1 MMRAMFAALGKALA
15 QMSDPAFRGV
25 LLRALLASAVLF
37 IVVWA
42 AAWFALSWV
51 GDMLSDWIA
60 ARDWEGTIA
69 NVLQWILGAL
79 SVAGVFV
86 ASFFLFPA
94 ATALILSLLLDDIAA
109 AVERR
114 HYPGLP
120 AARKQPVL
128 EALRGALAFVGVT
141 LLLNLLALPFYLLLL
156 FVPPLNL
163 FVFYSLNGYL
173 LGREYFELVAV
184 RRIDAAVAGRLRR
197 RYRGKVLVAGMVIA
211 FLLSLPLINIAMP
224 IVATGFMVH
233 VFEAVRRRGGVP
245 EAASGL
251 S

>member
-1 MMRAMFAALGKALA
+1 MRAMFAALGKAIA

-25 LLRALLASAVLF
+25 LLRALLASTVLF

-42 AAWFALSWV
+42 AAWFVLSWA
-51 GDMLSDWIA
+51 GDLLSDWVA
-60 ARDWEGTIA
+60 ARDWEGRTFT
-69 NVLQWILGAL
+69 VLEWILGVL
-79 SVAGVFV
+79 SVAGVV
-86 ASFFLFPA
+86 IASFFLFPA
-94 ATALILSLLLDDIAA
+94 ATTLILTLLLEDIAA
-109 AVERR
+109 AVEKR

-120 AARKQPVL
+120 AARKQPL
-128 EALRGALAFVGVT
+128 MEALRGALAFAGIT
-141 LLLNLLALPFYLLLL
+141 ILLNLIALPFYLLLL

-184 RRIDAAVAGRLRR
+184 RRIEAAVAGRLRR
-197 RYRGKVLVAGMVIA
+197 RYRGKVFMAGIVIA

-233 VFEAVRRRGGVP
+233 VFEAARRRGGVR
-245 EAASGL
+245 EAASG
-251 S
+251 

>member
-1 MMRAMFAALGKALA
+1 MKRAMFAALGKAVA
-15 QMSDPAFRGV
+15 QMFDPAFRGV
-25 LLRALLASAVLF
+25 LLRALLTSAVLF

-60 ARDWEGTIA
+60 ARDLEGTTVT
-69 NVLQWILGAL
+69 VLQWILGAL
-79 SVAGVFV
+79 SVTGIVV
-86 ASFFLFPA
+86 ASFLLFPA
-94 ATALILSLLLDDIAA
+94 TTTVILSFLLDDIAA

-120 AARKQPVL
+120 RARNQPVM
-128 EALRGALAFVGVT
+128 EVARGALAFAGVT
-141 LLLNLLALPFYLLLL
+141 ILLNLLALPLYLLLF

-163 FVFYSLNGYL
+163 FVFYGLNGYL

-184 RRIDAAVAGRLRR
+184 RRLEVAIAGRLRR
-197 RYRGKVLVAGMVIA
+197 RYRGKVFMAGVIIA
-211 FLLSLPLINIAMP
+211 CLLSLPLINIVMP

-233 VFEAVRRRGGVP
+233 VFEGVRRLGVA
-245 EAASGL
+245 EATNG
-251 S
+251 

>member
-1 MMRAMFAALGKALA
+1 MMRAMFAALGKAIA

-60 ARDWEGTIA
+60 ARDLEGTTST
-69 NVLQWILGAL
+69 VLQWILGAL
-79 SVAGVFV
+79 SVAGVVV
-86 ASFFLFPA
+86 ASFLLFPA
-94 ATALILSLLLDDIAA
+94 TTALILSFLLDDIAA

-128 EALRGALAFVGVT
+128 EALRGALAFAGVT
-141 LLLNLLALPFYLLLL
+141 ILMNLLALPFYLLLL

-163 FVFYSLNGYL
+163 FVFYGLNGYL

-184 RRIDAAVAGRLRR
+184 RRIEAAVAGRLRR
-197 RYRGKVLVAGMVIA
+197 RYRGKVFMAGIVIA

-233 VFEAVRRRGGVP
+233 VFEAARRRGGVR
-245 EAASGL
+245 EAASG
-251 S
+251 

>member
-1 MMRAMFAALGKALA
+1 MRAMFAALGKAIA

-42 AAWFALSWV
+42 AAWFALSWA
-51 GDMLSDWIA
+51 GDLLSDWVA
-60 ARDWEGTIA
+60 AREWEGRTFA
-69 NVLQWILGAL
+69 VLEWILGIL
-79 SVAGVFV
+79 SVAGVV
-86 ASFFLFPA
+86 IASFFLFPA
-94 ATALILSLLLDDIAA
+94 ATTLILTLLLEDIAA
-109 AVERR
+109 AVEKR

-120 AARKQPVL
+120 AARKQPL
-128 EALRGALAFVGVT
+128 MEALRGALAFAGIT
-141 LLLNLLALPFYLLLL
+141 ILLNLIALPFYLLLL

>member
-15 QMSDPAFRGV
+15 QMSDPAFRSV

-37 IVVWA
+37 LVVWA

-60 ARDWEGTIA
+60 ARDLEGTTSS
-69 NVLQWILGAL
+69 VLQWILGAL
-79 SVAGVFV
+79 SVAGVVV
-86 ASFFLFPA
+86 ASFLLFPA
-94 ATALILSLLLDDIAA
+94 STTLILSLLLDDIAA

-120 AARKQPVL
+120 APRKQPVL
-128 EALRGALAFVGVT
+128 EALRGALAFAGVT
-141 LLLNLLALPFYLLLL
+141 ILLNLIALPFYLLLL

-163 FVFYSLNGYL
+163 FVFYGLNGYL

-184 RRIDAAVAGRLRR
+184 RRIEAAVAGRLRR
-197 RYRGKVLVAGMVIA
+197 RYRGKVFVAGMVIA

-233 VFEAVRRRGGVP
+233 VFEAARRRGGVP
-245 EAASGL
+245 EAASG
-251 S
+251 

>member
-1 MMRAMFAALGKALA
+1 MMRAMFAALGKAIA

-25 LLRALLASAVLF
+25 LLRALLMSTILF

-42 AAWFALSWV
+42 AAWFGLSWI
-51 GDMLSDWIA
+51 GDLLADWIA
-60 ARDWEGTIA
+60 ARNWEGRTVD
-69 NVLQWILGAL
+69 VLEWVLGIL
-79 SVAGVFV
+79 SVAGVLI

-114 HYPGLP
+114 YYPGMP
-120 AARKQPVL
+120 AARKQPIM
-128 EALRGALAFVGVT
+128 EALRGALAFVGIT
-141 LLLNLLALPFYLLLL
+141 ILLNLIALPFYLLLF

-184 RRIDAAVAGRLRR
+184 RRIEAGVAGRLRR
-197 RYRGKVLVAGMVIA
+197 RYRGKLFVAGMIIA
-211 FLLSLPLINIAMP
+211 FILSLPLINIAMP

-233 VFEAVRRRGGVP
+233 IFETLRRRGDVP

-251 S
+251 T